1 MLIHIANILIL
12 LSFLVTEIMY
22 LRLLSIFGGLAFIGY
37 FSLNFDTVQ
46 WSGILWNTLFI
57 MINLY
62 QVVQLVIERRPIKF
76 NERELQIKKIA
87 FPDISDREWLGLLEI
102 GEWKTIVR
110 SNYQSSIFTDSI
122 TILSDGQ
129 IEIYQ
134 SDNETIT
141 LSQGSLIGGISY
153 LTGEVMRENY
163 SCTCDIEILKW
174 NVSEFRVYVQ
184 SKPQVSACFQ
194 RLIGQEIIRQRAS

>member
-12 LSFLVTEIMY
+12 LSFLVTEIIY
-22 LRLLSIFGGLAFIGY
+22 LRLLSIFGGFAFIGY

-87 FPDISDREWLGLLEI
+87 FPDISDREWLGLLQI
-102 GEWKTIVR
+102 GEWKTIVK
-110 SNYQSSIFTDSI
+110 SNYQSSIFADTI

-129 IEIYQ
+129 LRSVIQTMKPPFHRVLLLEVYAI
-134 SDNETIT
+134 
-141 LSQGSLIGGISY
+141 
-153 LTGEVMRENY
+153 LTGEVVRKTIPAPVIYRNTKVE
-163 SCTCDIEILKW
+163 
-174 NVSEFRVYVQ
+174 
-184 SKPQVSACFQ
+184 CFKIFAFMYKVDHKY
-194 RLIGQEIIRQRAS
+194 RLVFKD

>member
-62 QVVQLVIERRPIKF
+62 QVVQLVIERRPI
-76 NERELQIKKIA
+76 NSMSE
-87 FPDISDREWLGLLEI
+87 
-102 GEWKTIVR
+102 
-110 SNYQSSIFTDSI
+110 
-122 TILSDGQ
+122 
-129 IEIYQ
+129 
-134 SDNETIT
+134 
-141 LSQGSLIGGISY
+141 SY
-153 LTGEVMRENY
+153 
-163 SCTCDIEILKW
+163 S
-174 NVSEFRVYVQ
+174 
-184 SKPQVSACFQ
+184 
-194 RLIGQEIIRQRAS
+194 